1 MWLWWILSCTLC
13 TPPLYLL
20 CRQDRFLWNVFAGIW
35 FWANVPSPSP
45 SLKAVVL
52 LASDAGLGEES
63 PHVSAGGAAT
73 ILTQGLCVCVRT
85 RVYVGNRM
93 THSSWN
99 LFSLSES
106 HHPQKSSPPFVLN
119 WAYLWSKAEPLIS
132 LLHCGEVKWFF
143 FVVDFSH
150 NGLLRL

>member
-1 MWLWWILSCTLC
+1 MAFQQKRKVIPVVYVIVVDSILYSAHPLLC
-13 TPPLYLL
+13 TRFVGRTGFFEMSVPGSDFGRMFPP
-20 CRQDRFLWNVFAGIW
+20 QV
-35 FWANVPSPSP
+35 P

-73 ILTQGLCVCVRT
+73 ILTQGPCVCVRT

-106 HHPQKSSPPFVLN
+106 HHPQKSSPPFFLN
-119 WAYLWSKAEPLIS
+119 
-132 LLHCGEVKWFF
+132 
-143 FVVDFSH
+143 
-150 NGLLRL
+150 